1 MHSGS
6 LECEHGCVGT
16 AEAAAA
22 LILATRVQCSVWVE
36 ECVHGYALKVE
47 AHGDDLASS
56 PDVCVLVGVR
66 FEARTL

>member
-1 MHSGS
+1 MWDPRAGMHSGS

-22 LILATRVQCSVWVE
+22 LNLATCVQCSVWVE

-47 AHGDDLASS
+47 ALASS
-56 PDVCVLVGVR
+56 PDVCVWLLG
-66 FEARTL
+66 